1 MPLKQPRK
9 RSVGRAAP
17 RKTISRSTT
26 AEFERLLKKAGADE
40 HYVLRLYI
48 AGTTARS
55 VQAIANVRAM
65 CAEHL
70 AGRYDLEV
78 IDIYQQPQATER
90 SQIIAAPTLV
100 KELPFPPKRMIGD
113 LSNRARVLVGLN
125 LASGAGPGEDTK
137 WLKL

>member
-1 MPLKQPRK
+1 MPLEKPRR
-9 RSVGRAAP
+9 RSA
-17 RKTISRSTT
+17 RKEPSRPVRVRSST
-26 AEFERLLKKAGADE
+26 AEFERLLKTAARDQ

-70 AGRYDLEV
+70 EGRYDLQV
-78 IDIYQQPQATER
+78 IDIYQQPEATAR
-90 SQIIAAPTLV
+90 GQIIAAPTLV
-100 KELPFPPKRMIGD
+100 KELPFPTKRLVGD
-113 LSNRARVLVGLN
+113 LSDRARVLVGLN
-125 LASGAGPGEDTK
+125 LASGSAPDTK